1 MRVYAISGL
10 SGSGKTTA
18 KEHADRIGYETV
30 SIGATVRR
38 AYKERGRA
46 ESIGEFVLRVHEADG
61 RAQFAREAIAALT
74 EDRSGRSGPLERVVV
89 EGVHSPASVRTVR
102 ETFGTVQVVWIH
114 APFTAR
120 LGRLDQREPDCRPL
134 DVLTRDLRELNSGL
148 AELAAPLGHDY
159 CLLNGGTRGEFEQ
172 RLEALFGTGA

>member
-10 SGSGKTTA
+10 SGAGKTTA
-18 KEHADRIGYETV
+18 REHADRIGYETV
-30 SIGATVRR
+30 SIGATVRQ
-38 AYKERGRA
+38 AYEERGRA

-61 RAQFAREAIAALT
+61 RAQFTREAVATLA
-74 EDRSGRSGPLERVVV
+74 ERRSSRSERSEGIVV

-102 ETFGTVQVVWIH
+102 EAFGTVQVVWIH
-114 APFTAR
+114 APLTDR
-120 LGRLDQREPDCRPL
+120 LGRLRQREPECRPS

-159 CLLNGGTRGEFEQ
+159 CLSNGGTRDEFER
-172 RLEALFGTGA
+172 RLEALFGTEA